1 MKSKLVIKIIQ
12 TETETGA
19 SLLEKKGMA
28 YSFLNPVSYLDALKH
43 KELFGQ
49 MDGLFADGSLLVAAI
64 KLCYGTKVTR
74 RSLDMTSIGKDV
86 LEVSAERGKSIYIV
100 ASRQKE
106 VEQAVSVFKEM
117 FPGVNIIGYRNG
129 YFANEQEQDE
139 EAKHITELNPDYLIV
154 GMGIVKQEL
163 FLLKVKSA
171 GYKGIGFSC
180 GGFIHQTATNQSEYY
195 PEWVDKANL
204 RFLYRMYKEPHTRK
218 RYLKAGIV
226 FPVKFVM
233 ERIGITR

>member
-19 SLLEKKGMA
+19 SLLEKKGMV

-86 LEVSAERGKSIYIV
+86 LEASAERGKSIYIV

-106 VEQAVSVFKEM
+106 VEQAVSVFKEK

-129 YFANEQEQDE
+129 YFANEREQDE
-139 EAKHITELNPDYLIV
+139 EARHITELNPDYLIV

-180 GGFIHQTATNQSEYY
+180 GGFISQTAKNDDTIDYY
-195 PEWVDKANL
+195 PKWIDRCNL
-204 RFLYRMYKEPHTRK
+204 RFAYRMYKEPHTRK
-218 RYLKAGIV
+218 RYLKAGVV
-226 FPVKFVM
+226 FPWFFLWH
-233 ERIGITR
+233 RLF

>member
-19 SLLEKKGMA
+19 SLLEKKGMF

-86 LEVSAERGKSIYIV
+86 LEVSGERGKSIYIV
-100 ASRQKE
+100 KKKKK
-106 VEQAVSVFKEM
+106 VTEM
-117 FPGVNIIGYRNG
+117 AISQMSGSKTKKPGIS
-129 YFANEQEQDE
+129 
-139 EAKHITELNPDYLIV
+139 L
-154 GMGIVKQEL
+154 
-163 FLLKVKSA
+163 S
-171 GYKGIGFSC
+171 
-180 GGFIHQTATNQSEYY
+180 
-195 PEWVDKANL
+195 
-204 RFLYRMYKEPHTRK
+204 
-218 RYLKAGIV
+218 
-226 FPVKFVM
+226 
-233 ERIGITR
+233 